1 MYVVGGISGF
11 PPTLI
16 FTSLAGMY
24 WTLCAYVCVCTG
36 LCVLMFAFQFSRPV
50 VRLGICRGCTSLDVV
65 WSYFYFCL
73 QGILLECGFVEVVL
87 HQPLYCFDC
96 ISVFKS
102 CGHTASSY
110 VVMFVFLFTRPA
122 ARVWILDKLCCSSTC
137 LVMFVFQFTILCVFQ
152 FTVLFVSVYF
162 SVCVSVHCSVCVSVY
177 CSVCFSVYCFVRVS
191 LFCGC

>member
-1 MYVVGGISGF
+1 MVPQYVPVCMSWEV
-11 PPTLI
+11 
-16 FTSLAGMY
+16 SLVFHPLSSSHP
-24 WTLCAYVCVCTG
+24 WQCCTG

-65 WSYFYFCL
+65 WLYFYFCL

-87 HQPLYCFDC
+87 HQPLCCFDC

-110 VVMFVFLFTRPA
+110 VVMFVLLFTRPA

-137 LVMFVFQFTILCVFQ
+137 LVMSVFQFIILCVF
-152 FTVLFVSVYF
+152 S
-162 SVCVSVHCSVCVSVY
+162 
-177 CSVCFSVYCFVRVS
+177 
-191 LFCGC
+191 